1 MVRFFVCQ
9 RVSGL
14 LPWSSMQSTQVVI
27 LAAGKGKRMGS
38 SVPKPL
44 VSISGKPMLAH
55 LLENLKKAAIDPRP
69 IVVVHPDYQELF
81 QKALHADVIFA
92 HQIEQLGTGHA
103 VMSAFSVI
111 REGATHVM
119 VLYGDHPFL
128 SAALL
133 QSLPAMAQEKP
144 EALVMLTAKVPHF
157 TNEYAGFIS
166 WGRIVR
172 DDQGKVIAIR
182 EAKDATDEEKTITEL
197 NPAIYCFP
205 LSLLRRALP
214 QLSNANASGEYYL
227 TDVIAFAMRE
237 GIEIVTQS
245 VDALEVIGVN
255 TPDELKVA
263 ESIHG

>member
-1 MVRFFVCQ
+1 
-9 RVSGL
+9 
-14 LPWSSMQSTQVVI
+14 MQSTQVVI
-27 LAAGKGKRMGS
+27 LAAGKGKRMGG

-55 LLENLKKAAIDPRP
+55 LLENLQKSAIDPKP

-81 QKALHADVIFA
+81 QKALHADVVFA

-103 VMSAFSVI
+103 VMSALPVV

-128 SAALL
+128 SPEILG
-133 QSLPAMAQEKP
+133 SLPKMAQINP
-144 EALVMLTAKVPHF
+144 EALVMLTAKVPNF
-157 TNEYAGFIS
+157 IDKYAGFVS

-172 DDQGKVIAIR
+172 DANDKVVAIR
-182 EAKDATDEEKTITEL
+182 EAKDATEEERALTEL

-237 GIEIVTQS
+237 GTEIVTRS

-255 TPDELKVA
+255 TPDELKMA